1 MEKTNNNIA
10 GYHLVSRR
18 VISTPSDVQRVY
30 RCPKKTF
37 ILPQNIML
45 QFDIYYHRN
54 YYATWMLLEK
64 LCYMK
69 TNINFR
75 DPGTDPRQ
83 SVGSRIFFYSMTI
96 MPKIFIEDSS
106 NLEHPKNVKSINNT
120 TSSHLVSCREISRGD
135 FSPSRGEK
143 RCVLKYTCSWK
154 SKM

>member
-1 MEKTNNNIA
+1 
-10 GYHLVSRR
+10 
-18 VISTPSDVQRVY
+18 
-30 RCPKKTF
+30 
-37 ILPQNIML
+37 
-45 QFDIYYHRN
+45 
-54 YYATWMLLEK
+54 MLLEK

-83 SVGSRIFFYSMTI
+83 SVGSRIFFYSITI